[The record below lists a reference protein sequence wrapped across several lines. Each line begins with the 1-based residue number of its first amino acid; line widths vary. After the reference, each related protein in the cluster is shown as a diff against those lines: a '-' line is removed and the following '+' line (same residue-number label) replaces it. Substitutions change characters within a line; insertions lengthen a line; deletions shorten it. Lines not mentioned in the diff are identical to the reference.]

1 MLARTRGDARIRK
14 HPLQLARP
22 RAIEPEFHGRRHVA
36 RDETRSQSE
45 LHVKQYIEL
54 AAAQLFPQ
62 SVTRSE
68 AGALVHGDKL
78 HAVDETHETRF
89 GLADDPSQLCCRPGM
104 L

>member
-1 MLARTRGDARIRK
+1 
-14 HPLQLARP
+14 
-22 RAIEPEFHGRRHVA
+22 
-36 RDETRSQSE
+36 
-45 LHVKQYIEL
+45 LHVKQDIEL

-68 AGALVHGDKL
+68 AGALVYGDKL

-89 GLADDPSQLCCRPGM
+89 SLAYDPSQLCCRPGV